1 MINKLNRFGDIVKIK
16 NKTMVAKVYQP
27 PRMGEEVFDSQGT
40 YIGKVVSIFG
50 PVKSPY
56 VRIKMDREMNLSGY
70 IYRGVGYEGRKE
82 KGKGGMDR
90 RN

>member
-27 PRMGEEVFDSQGT
+27 PKVGEEVFDSHGSHV
-40 YIGKVVSIFG
+40 GKVISIFG

-56 VRIKMDREMNLSGY
+56 VRIRMDKEMNLSGY
-70 IYRGVGYEGRKE
+70 IYRGVRYEGRKE
-82 KGKGGMDR
+82 KGKGSMDR
-90 RN
+90 